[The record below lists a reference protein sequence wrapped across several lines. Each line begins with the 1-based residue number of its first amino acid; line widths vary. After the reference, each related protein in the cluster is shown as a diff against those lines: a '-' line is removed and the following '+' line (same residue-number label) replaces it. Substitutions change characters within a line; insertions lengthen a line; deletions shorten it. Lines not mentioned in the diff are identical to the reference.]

1 MVVSRDSDAP
11 QGIFAVAGSV
21 RPDDP
26 ASDGAAA
33 SYYRI
38 YLMDRES
45 HIRSHRVIR
54 CAQDEDAVADA
65 MQALGEYPCVE
76 VWNGERLVRRLIL
89 RGYRTPDATA

>member
-1 MVVSRDSDAP
+1 MVVSLDPDSP
-11 QGIFAVAGSV
+11 QGIFAVAGGVPPEDSA
-21 RPDDP
+21 DD
-26 ASDGAAA
+26 GGAA

-65 MQALGEYPCVE
+65 MQALGEYPCAE
-76 VWNGERLVRRLIL
+76 VWNGPRLVRRLIL
-89 RGYRTPDATA
+89 RGHRTPDTTA